1 MARSAR
7 LPARSRIRRRR
18 VTSTAWRPS
27 PGAGR
32 QPSRPC
38 HRAYPPRAVGGC
50 RRGGKPDSGAG
61 TGEPNQRHHQQ
72 RHAGTQGPQPL
83 TARPLRKRAPRADR
97 DVHPYPPQVAAPL
110 KENLRA
116 VPLRLAGDAVVLRDF
131 TMDDVDDALKIV
143 GDDRVTTWLSFD
155 SRDRQGTQEML
166 EGAISRAQR
175 EPRDEYYLAIVA
187 PPSDHVIGFCRIG
200 LSGVRAG
207 KLGYAVAASEWGKGY
222 ATDAART
229 MIDFGFRTLG
239 LHRISAAIGPDN
251 LASIN
256 LIERLGF
263 TREGVLRD
271 HVHTNGV
278 WRDSILFSTLAKE
291 WPESQSEGP
300 KTLLS

>member
-1 MARSAR
+1 M
-7 LPARSRIRRRR
+7 
-18 VTSTAWRPS
+18 
-27 PGAGR
+27 
-32 QPSRPC
+32 
-38 HRAYPPRAVGGC
+38 
-50 RRGGKPDSGAG
+50 
-61 TGEPNQRHHQQ
+61 
-72 RHAGTQGPQPL
+72 
-83 TARPLRKRAPRADR
+83 
-97 DVHPYPPQVAAPL
+97 PYPI
-110 KENLRA
+110 
-116 VPLRLAGDAVVLRDF
+116 RLAGDAVVLRDF

-155 SRDRQGTQEML
+155 SRDRQGTQAML
-166 EGAISRAQR
+166 EGAISRAQE
-175 EPRDEYYLAIVA
+175 EPRNEYYLAIVA

-251 LASIN
+251 FASIK

-271 HVHTNGV
+271 HVHTNGT
-278 WRDSILFSTLAKE
+278 WRDSALFSLLDEE
-291 WPESQSEGP
+291 WDQAQTPTTI
-300 KTLLS
+300 KA